1 MFIQFY
7 LATLLEILIGTLEAL
22 LLAWVQFMLPNIG
35 DLLCQMKI
43 AVCSGIHQ
51 VGRDDE
57 LGVHLALRI
66 YFETDCPPTNEAL
79 EQQEG
84 NSRDTGDDLRRA
96 FELVTASG
104 WFYLHGPILKQ
115 SA

>member
-1 MFIQFY
+1 
-7 LATLLEILIGTLEAL
+7 
-22 LLAWVQFMLPNIG
+22 LP
-35 DLLCQMKI
+35 DES
-43 AVCSGIHQ
+43 AVCSGTHQ

-57 LGVHLALRI
+57 FGIYLTFRI
-66 YFETDCPPTNEAL
+66 YFETDCPPTNQAL

-84 NSRDTGDDLRRA
+84 HSCDTGDHFRRA

-115 SA
+115 ST

>member
-1 MFIQFY
+1 MKAIFRRAF
-7 LATLLEILIGTLEAL
+7 APPLIPVDPLPHAFSSGT
-22 LLAWVQFMLPNIG
+22 
-35 DLLCQMKI
+35 
-43 AVCSGIHQ
+43 HQ
-51 VGRDDE
+51 VGGNDE
-57 LGVHLALRI
+57 FRIYLALGI
-66 YFETDCPPTNEAL
+66 QFETDCSPTNEAL

-84 NSRDTGDDLRRA
+84 NSRHTGDKFRRF

>member
-1 MFIQFY
+1 MG
-7 LATLLEILIGTLEAL
+7 ATRIKRILSPQ
-22 LLAWVQFMLPNIG
+22 VFKRRC
-35 DLLCQMKI
+35 CQSQYIKREERYARQI
-43 AVCSGIHQ
+43 AVCSGTHQ
-51 VGRDDE
+51 VGRNDE

-84 NSRDTGDDLRRA
+84 NSRDTGDDLRQA

>member
-1 MFIQFY
+1 VCKLLISRLNRI
-7 LATLLEILIGTLEAL
+7 LANDKPDNGSGLSA
-22 LLAWVQFMLPNIG
+22 V
-35 DLLCQMKI
+35 LCQMRI
-43 AVCSGIHQ
+43 VVCSGTHQ

-84 NSRDTGDDLRRA
+84 NSRDTGDDFRWA

-104 WFYLHGPILKQ
+104 WFYLHGLILKQ